1 MIKIFDFLKKHIE
14 WVLIIS
20 VVFSFASPLIFT
32 RDWTGVDFTK
42 TGDIGDTI
50 GGMTSP
56 FLNLLSIILLYL
68 TLREQTESSKKQKD
82 FDSITSLLNTIKN
95 DFENI
100 ELYHNQNTTDA
111 YIGTRA
117 IFEMST
123 TLKKC
128 EDISSCFDE
137 SSLRAFN
144 LSLSFLI
151 SNISRLLQKNMNS
164 YVDLN
169 DKKEVY
175 ESLKKFKNPI
185 DMICNSSAT
194 YCQNRESK
202 DHEISELDKLVLMI
216 CAIKTPLD
224 KEYKDNEPK

>member
-20 VVFSFASPLIFT
+20 VVFSFASPYVFT
-32 RDWTGVDFTK
+32 KYKTGIDFTN
-42 TGDIGDTI
+42 TGNIGDTI
-50 GGMTSP
+50 GGITSP
-56 FLNLLSIILLYL
+56 FLNLLSIVLLYL

-82 FDSITSLLNTIKN
+82 FDSITNLLNTIKN

-100 ELYHNQNTTDA
+100 KLYHSQNTTEA
-111 YIGTRA
+111 FTGTRA

-123 TLKKC
+123 TLKTC
-128 EDISSCFDE
+128 DDISTCFDE

-175 ESLKKFKNPI
+175 DSLKKFKTPI
-185 DMICNSSAT
+185 DMICNSSGT
-194 YCQNRESK
+194 YCQNRKSK
-202 DHEISELDKLVLMI
+202 VNELTELDKLVLMI
-216 CAIKTPLD
+216 CAIKKPLD
-224 KEYKDNEPK
+224 KEYADNEPK